1 MRRRLFFHAMKSC
14 KSSSFLSV
22 ALITACILAVSCSK
36 KDENLPASAAPDS
49 KGTNT
54 SITATARA
62 EFAKLAGKWQ
72 RPDGGYVIEI
82 KGVDAAG
89 TLDAAYFN
97 PNPINVS
104 RAAALSKD
112 GVTKVFVELRA
123 PNYPGST
130 YDLTYDPKTDQL
142 YGQYFQAAMQQT
154 FEVTFA
160 RMK

>member
-1 MRRRLFFHAMKSC
+1 MKSC
-14 KSSSFLSV
+14 TSLNLLSMAV
-22 ALITACILAVSCSK
+22 FAACALAVSCGK
-36 KDENLPASAAPDS
+36 KDENLPGSAAPDS

-54 SITATARA
+54 SIAVTGRP
-62 EFAKLAGKWQ
+62 EFAKLVGKWQ

-82 KGVDAAG
+82 KSVDAAG

-104 RAAALSKD
+104 RAAALYKD
-112 GVTKVFVELRA
+112 GATRVFVELRA

-130 YDLTYDPKTDQL
+130 YTLAYDPQTDQL
-142 YGQYFQAAMQQT
+142 YGQYYQAAMQQT